1 MSLTTLSITRP
12 DDWHLHLRDGEA
24 LKTTV
29 AHSARV
35 FGRAIVMPNLKP
47 PVTTV
52 AQALSY
58 RQRILSCAPQG
69 STFDPLMTLYLTDQ
83 LDSQEIQ
90 RAHEED
96 CLVGIKFYPA
106 GATTNSESGVAEL
119 ESVYPALEKMAEIG
133 LPSLSTG
140 KSPMLK

>member
-58 RQRILSCAPQG
+58 RQRIVS
-69 STFDPLMTLYLTDQ
+69 F
-83 LDSQEIQ
+83 
-90 RAHEED
+90 
-96 CLVGIKFYPA
+96 
-106 GATTNSESGVAEL
+106 
-119 ESVYPALEKMAEIG
+119 
-133 LPSLSTG
+133 
-140 KSPMLK
+140 